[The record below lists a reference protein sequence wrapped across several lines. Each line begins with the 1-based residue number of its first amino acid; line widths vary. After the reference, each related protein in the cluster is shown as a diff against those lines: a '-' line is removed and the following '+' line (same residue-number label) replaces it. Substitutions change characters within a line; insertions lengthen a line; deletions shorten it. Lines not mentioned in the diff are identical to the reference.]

1 MSRSEL
7 PEVDEAEDRPAI
19 GAARLEAMFDGLR
32 REVVLRVPAPASA
45 EVVRRGSRRRRR
57 RLAGAVAGAGVLGVA
72 ALWTTVSVVPV
83 GGEHG
88 VAGVPVQQS
97 ALPRPGESVTL
108 ALPQLPSLPPTL
120 TPNPVPRSTTGTGM
134 RSTAVPAGEVLPLES
149 AEPEVRA
156 LALGVARLP
165 RVLGG
170 YGPWAVAPSQASA
183 SASAG
188 PPSSATATASAAA
201 TGTATA
207 TSSGTASAPASAPAS
222 ASVSPSAGPGS
233 LFAEECLPWL
243 VTSVGAERVWGETY
257 ADGGTGGA
265 TARQYVLSFG
275 TVADAEI
282 ARARLLGGGACVE
295 SGAGWTVEGRAVGVV
310 ALGLRQ
316 PSSVAAAEEV
326 AVHLRGS
333 KVAVLM
339 VHRGGRGVA
348 PETGASDPFRASA
361 AEFLALGAPEQLIVP
376 VG

>member
-7 PEVDEAEDRPAI
+7 PEVDAAEVRPAI

-32 REVVLRVPAPASA
+32 REVVLRVPAPESA
-45 EVVRRGSRRRRR
+45 EVVRRGLRRRRR
-57 RLAGAVAGAGVLGVA
+57 RRAGAVAGAGLLGVA

-83 GGEHG
+83 GGRHG

-108 ALPQLPSLPPTL
+108 ALPQLPSSPPTL
-120 TPNPVPRSTTGTGM
+120 TSTPVPT
-134 RSTAVPAGEVLPLES
+134 STAGAGARSAVVPAWEVLPLES

-170 YGPWAVAPSQASA
+170 YGPWAVVASQVGA

-188 PPSSATATASAAA
+188 STSSATG

-207 TSSGTASAPASAPAS
+207 AAVPSGTPSAPASAPAS
-222 ASVSPSAGPGS
+222 ASAPVSPSVGPGS
-233 LFAEECLPWL
+233 LFAEECLPRL
-243 VTSVGAERVWGETY
+243 VTSVGAERVWGEAY
-257 ADGGTGGA
+257 ADGGAGGA

-282 ARARLLGGGACVE
+282 ARARLLGGGACVA

-316 PSSVAAAEEV
+316 PSVAAEEV
-326 AVHLRGS
+326 AVHLWGS
-333 KVAVLM
+333 KVAVLV

-348 PETGASDPFRASA
+348 PEAGASDPFRASA
-361 AEFLALGAPEQLIVP
+361 AEFLALGAPERSIVP

>member
-32 REVVLRVPAPASA
+32 REVVLRVPAPESA

-57 RLAGAVAGAGVLGVA
+57 RRAGAVAGAGVLGVA

-108 ALPQLPSLPPTL
+108 ALPQPPSLPPTL
-120 TPNPVPRSTTGTGM
+120 TPDPVPTSTAGTGM
-134 RSTAVPAGEVLPLES
+134 RSTAVPAWEVLPLES

-170 YGPWAVAPSQASA
+170 YGPWAVVASQAST

-188 PPSSATATASAAA
+188 PTSSATGTVTA
-201 TGTATA
+201 TGTATP
-207 TSSGTASAPASAPAS
+207 SGTASAQDSAQ

-282 ARARLLGGGACVE
+282 ARARLLGGGACVD

-310 ALGLRQ
+310 ALGMRQ
-316 PSSVAAAEEV
+316 PSVAAEEV

-333 KVAVLM
+333 KVAVLV

-348 PETGASDPFRASA
+348 PEAGASDPFRASA
-361 AEFLALGAPEQLIVP
+361 AEFLALGAPEQSIVP

>member
-1 MSRSEL
+1 M
-7 PEVDEAEDRPAI
+7 DEAEDRPAI

-32 REVVLRVPAPASA
+32 REVVLRVPAPESA
-45 EVVRRGSRRRRR
+45 DVVRRGSRRRRR
-57 RLAGAVAGAGVLGVA
+57 RRAGAVAGAGVLGVA

-120 TPNPVPRSTTGTGM
+120 TPDPVPRSTAGTGM

-156 LALGVARLP
+156 LALEVARLP

-170 YGPWAVAPSQASA
+170 YGPWAVASSQASA

-188 PPSSATATASAAA
+188 STSSATASAAA
-201 TGTATA
+201 TGTVTA

-243 VTSVGAERVWGETY
+243 VTSVGAERVWGEAY

-282 ARARLLGGGACVE
+282 ARARLLGGGACVD

-316 PSSVAAAEEV
+316 PSVAAAEEV

-333 KVAVLM
+333 KVAVLV

-361 AEFLALGAPEQLIVP
+361 AEFLALGVPEQLIVP